1 MKIGIIAKPHRAD
14 FSSRLSEILEWLEDH
29 DCEPVVEDSVAE
41 GFDLESVQIA
51 RREDIPRL
59 VQAIIVFGGDGTLLS
74 VARSVG
80 DSGTPILGVNLGSL
94 GFLTEVTVDELYPAV
109 EQILAGQHRIERRW
123 LLKTE
128 IVPVQGIAATYH
140 ALNDVVINKG
150 AISRIISLET
160 YIQDD
165 FTATFL
171 ADGIIVATPTGS
183 TAYSLSAGGPI
194 VFPTLDSVILTPIC
208 PHTLTNR
215 PLVVP
220 ADAKIRIVLSSGKDV
235 MLTVDGQ
242 VGTALQ
248 EGDAIWFT
256 RSPFSIG
263 LIQSKERS
271 YFDILREKLKW
282 AER

>member
-1 MKIGIIAKPHRAD
+1 MKIGIIAKPHRTD

-41 GFDLESVQIA
+41 GFDLDSVQIA

-128 IVPVQGIAATYH
+128 IVPVQGTATTYH

-150 AISRIISLET
+150 AISRIINLET

-220 ADAKIRIVLSSGKDV
+220 ADTKIRIVLSSGKDV

-248 EGDAIWFT
+248 EGDEIWFT

-271 YFDILREKLKW
+271 YFDILRKKLKW